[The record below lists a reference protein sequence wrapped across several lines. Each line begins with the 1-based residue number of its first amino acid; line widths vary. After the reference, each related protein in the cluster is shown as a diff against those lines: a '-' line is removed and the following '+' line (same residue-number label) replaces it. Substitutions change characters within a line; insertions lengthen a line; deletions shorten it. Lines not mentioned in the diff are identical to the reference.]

1 MITDKFNTLISL
13 TKQIVYN
20 ADENDLNT
28 NTTRHC
34 NSIAEVITNDFNNFN
49 NLPIETLLKY
59 LDNIKDTIN
68 LFYVCVDNLSKKI
81 NKIRTS
87 DDFKDS
93 PERLDQY
100 SFFIDVLHLYNKL
113 ADNLYHINLMILSSY
128 QKKAQEKVKEAQVD
142 LLIMEICNR
151 LPYGLKIVNKNTGTI
166 FTVDGINPNCQGAS
180 FIQAT
185 SENGVNIDIKKEQIL
200 CYQLILFPLNTLT
213 PEQKQK
219 IYETTGLYKIIENV
233 ELREGMQ
240 LCDIC
245 NCNYFL
251 NKWHIDYNG
260 LIDCNFAQDATTLNV
275 YQNINC

>member
-20 ADENDLNT
+20 ADENDLNA
-28 NTTRHC
+28 NTTRKC
-34 NSIAEVITNDFNNFN
+34 ISIAEVITNDFKNFN

-59 LDNIKDTIN
+59 LDDIKDTIN
-68 LFYVCVDNLSKKI
+68 LFDGYRDNLTKKI

-87 DDFKDS
+87 DDFKYS
-93 PERLDQY
+93 SERFEQY
-100 SFFIDVLHLYNKL
+100 SFFIDAIRLYNKL
-113 ADNLYHINLMILSSY
+113 AGNLYHINLMILSSY
-128 QKKAQEKVKEAQVD
+128 QQKAREKAQETQID

-185 SENGVNIDIKKEQIL
+185 SENGINIDIKKEQLL

-219 IYETTGLYKIIENV
+219 IYETTGLYKITENV

-245 NCNYFL
+245 YCNYFL
-251 NKWHIDYNG
+251 NKWYIDYNG
-260 LIDCNFAQDATTLNV
+260 LIENNHAVDATTLNV
-275 YQNINC
+275 YQDN

>member
-128 QKKAQEKVKEAQVD
+128 QKKAQEKVKEAQLD

-151 LPYGLKIVNKNTGTI
+151 LPYGIKIVNKNTGTI

-185 SENGVNIDIKKEQIL
+185 SENGVNIDIKKEQLL

>member
-1 MITDKFNTLISL
+1 MITDKFYTLISL
-13 TKQIVYN
+13 TKQIVCN
-20 ADENDLNT
+20 ANENDLNA
-28 NTTRHC
+28 NTTRKC
-34 NSIAEVITNDFNNFN
+34 ISIAEVITNDFNNFN
-49 NLPIETLLKY
+49 NLSIETLLKY
-59 LDNIKDTIN
+59 LDDIHITISLFDTYGN
-68 LFYVCVDNLSKKI
+68 NLSKKI

-87 DDFKDS
+87 DDFKYS
-93 PERLDQY
+93 SERLEQY
-100 SFFIDVLHLYNKL
+100 NFFVDAIHLYNKL
-113 ADNLYHINLMILSSY
+113 GDNLYHINLMILSSY
-128 QKKAQEKVKEAQVD
+128 QKKAQEKEKEAQLD

-185 SENGVNIDIKKEQIL
+185 SENGVNIDIKKEQLL

-219 IYETTGLYKIIENV
+219 IYEATGLYKITEDV

-275 YQNINC
+275 YQNN

>member
-1 MITDKFNTLISL
+1 MITDKFNTIISL

-28 NTTRHC
+28 STTRHC
-34 NSIAEVITNDFNNFN
+34 ISIAEVITNDFNNFN

-128 QKKAQEKVKEAQVD
+128 QKKAQEKEKEAQLD

-185 SENGVNIDIKKEQIL
+185 SENGVNIDIKKEQLL

-219 IYETTGLYKIIENV
+219 IYETTGLYKITEDV

-260 LIDCNFAQDATTLNV
+260 LIDCNHAIDATTLNV

>member
-20 ADENDLNT
+20 TDENDLNA
-28 NTTRHC
+28 NTTRKC
-34 NSIAEVITNDFNNFN
+34 ISLAEIITDDFNNFN
-49 NLPIETLLKY
+49 NLPIETLLKC
-59 LDNIKDTIN
+59 LDDMKDTLN
-68 LFYVCVDNLSKKI
+68 LFDTYGDNLTKKI

-87 DDFKDS
+87 DDFKHS
-93 PERLDQY
+93 PERREQY
-100 SFFIDVLHLYNKL
+100 SFFIDAIHLYNKL
-113 ADNLYHINLMILSSY
+113 ADNLYHINVMILSSY
-128 QKKAQEKVKEAQVD
+128 QKKAKEIEKESQLN
-142 LLIMEICNR
+142 LLITEICNR
-151 LPYGLKIVNKNTGTI
+151 LPYGLKIVNKNTCTI

-185 SENGVNIDIKKEQIL
+185 SENGVNIDIKKEQLL
-200 CYQLILFPLNTLT
+200 CYQLLLFPLNTLT
-213 PEQKQK
+213 PEQQQT
-219 IYETTGLYKIIENV
+219 IYEITGLYKITENV
-233 ELREGMQ
+233 ELKEGML

-260 LIDCNFAQDATTLNV
+260 LIDGNLAQDATTLNV

>member
-28 NTTRHC
+28 NTARQC
-34 NSIAEVITNDFNNFN
+34 NSIAEVISKDFNNFN
-49 NLPIETLLKY
+49 NLSIETLLKY
-59 LDNIKDTIN
+59 LDDIKDTIN
-68 LFYVCVDNLSKKI
+68 LFDGCGDNLTKKI

-87 DDFKDS
+87 DDFKYS
-93 PERLDQY
+93 SERFEQY
-100 SFFIDVLHLYNKL
+100 SFFIDAIHLYNKL
-113 ADNLYHINLMILSSY
+113 SDNLYQISLMILSSY
-128 QKKAQEKVKEAQVD
+128 QKKAREKAQETQID

-185 SENGVNIDIKKEQIL
+185 SENGINIDIKKEQLL

-219 IYETTGLYKIIENV
+219 IYETTGLYKITENV

-240 LCDIC
+240 LCDISY
-245 NCNYFL
+245 CNYFL
-251 NKWHIDYNG
+251 NKWHIDYNC
-260 LIDCNFAQDATTLNV
+260 LIENNHAVDATTLNV
-275 YQNINC
+275 YQDINF

>member
-20 ADENDLNT
+20 ADENDLNA
-28 NTTRHC
+28 NTTRKC
-34 NSIAEVITNDFNNFN
+34 ISIAEVITNDVKSFN
-49 NLPIETLLKY
+49 NLSIETLLKY
-59 LDNIKDTIN
+59 LDDIHITISLFDTYGNN
-68 LFYVCVDNLSKKI
+68 LCKKI

-87 DDFKDS
+87 DNFKHS
-93 PERLDQY
+93 SERLEQY
-100 SFFIDVLHLYNKL
+100 SFFIDAMHLYNKL
-113 ADNLYHINLMILSSY
+113 SDNLYYINLMILSSY
-128 QKKAQEKVKEAQVD
+128 QKKAQEKEKETQLD

-185 SENGVNIDIKKEQIL
+185 SENGINIDIKKEQLL

-213 PEQKQK
+213 PEQLKK
-219 IYETTGLYKIIENV
+219 IYETAGLYKITENV
-233 ELREGMQ
+233 ELREGIQ

-245 NCNYFL
+245 YCNYFL
-251 NKWHIDYNG
+251 NKWHIDYNC
-260 LIDCNFAQDATTLNV
+260 LIENNHAIDATTLNV

>member
-1 MITDKFNTLISL
+1 MITDKFNTIISL

-34 NSIAEVITNDFNNFN
+34 ISIAEVITNDFNNFN

-128 QKKAQEKVKEAQVD
+128 QKKAQEKVKEAQLD

-185 SENGVNIDIKKEQIL
+185 SENGVNIDIKKEQLL

-219 IYETTGLYKIIENV
+219 IYETTGLYKITEDV